1 MSDVTNPGGQKLPL
15 EGIRVLEAG
24 ALLAGPYCGQ
34 LLGDLGAEVIK
45 IEQPDSGDPIRQWGH
60 ERPEGKSLWWPIV
73 GRNKKSVELDLR
85 KPAGQ
90 EAFLKLA
97 AMSDIVLENF
107 RAGVL
112 ESWNLGYEQLRAV
125 NPGVIFVRVS
135 GYGQTG
141 PYAKKAGYAAIGE
154 AMGGLRHVVGYP
166 DRPPSRVGVSI
177 GDSITATFAALGAL
191 AALHERSVS
200 GEGQVVDCAI
210 YESVL
215 AYMEAMLP
223 EYAVSGHIRER
234 TGTSLANV
242 APSNLY
248 PTADG
253 SGILIAGNQDTVFRR
268 LAQVMGAP
276 ELVEDERYAT
286 HVARGLHQAELDELV
301 SQWTIQHTAQELQ
314 ELLDEHGV
322 PAGAIYRA
330 PEILADPHVKA
341 REAVA
346 FVEAEGLGVIPM
358 QNVVPKLS
366 RTPGRIRWTGPAL
379 GAHNQEVLMG
389 LLGLTETEMAAARG
403 EAG

>member
-268 LAQVMGAP
+268 LAQAMGAP

>member
-1 MSDVTNPGGQKLPL
+1 MSDVTDPGAQRLPL

-24 ALLAGPYCGQ
+24 VLLAGPYCGQ

-45 IEQPDSGDPIRQWGH
+45 IEQPGTGDPIRQWGH

-73 GRNKKSVELDLR
+73 ARNKKSVELDLR
-85 KPAGQ
+85 TPAGQ

-112 ESWNLGYEQLRAV
+112 EGWNLGYEQLRAV
-125 NPGVIFVRVS
+125 NPGVIFVRVT

-166 DRPPSRVGVSI
+166 DRPPSRVGISI
-177 GDSITATFAALGAL
+177 GDSVVATFAALGAL

-210 YESVL
+210 YEAVL

-223 EYAVSGHIRER
+223 EYAVAGHIRER

-268 LAQVMGAP
+268 LAQAMGAP

-301 SQWTIQHTAQELQ
+301 GQWTIQHTAQELQ

-341 REAVA
+341 RQAVA
-346 FVEAEGLGVIPM
+346 FVEAEGLGKIPM

-379 GAHNQEVLMG
+379 GAHNREVLIG

>member
-389 LLGLTETEMAAARG
+389 LLGLTETELAAARG